1 LKPWVISFPLYF
13 EKYRMNERRKIKEE
27 EINLIVFLLNKVGL
41 TAIEYPI
48 NELVEEY
55 EGYVM
60 GSIGLGNPKVCPYA
74 GDLIQAKYIDTD
86 GKEVAITLTMDENGQ
101 LLDLDFWKVDFSKL
115 LVYPKPEDLFF
126 VEE

>member
-1 LKPWVISFPLYF
+1 
-13 EKYRMNERRKIKEE
+13 MNERRKIKEE

-41 TAIEYPI
+41 TIDEYPI
-48 NELVEEY
+48 NEFVDEY
-55 EGYVM
+55 EGYIM
-60 GSIGLGNPKVCPYA
+60 RSIGLGNPDVSPYA
-74 GDLIQAKYIDTD
+74 GDLIQAKYIDSD
-86 GKEVAITLTMDENGQ
+86 GKEVAITLTMDEAGQ

>member
-1 LKPWVISFPLYF
+1 MK
-13 EKYRMNERRKIKEE
+13 ERRKIKED

-41 TAIEYPI
+41 AAVEYPI

-60 GSIGLGNPKVCPYA
+60 GSIGLGNPEVSPYA
-74 GDLIQAKYIDTD
+74 GDLIQAKYIDSD

-115 LVYPKPEDLFF
+115 LVYPKPENLFF

>member
-1 LKPWVISFPLYF
+1 
-13 EKYRMNERRKIKEE
+13 MNERRKIKEE

-41 TAIEYPI
+41 TAVEYPI

-60 GSIGLGNPKVCPYA
+60 GSIGLGNPEVCPYA
-74 GDLIQAKYIDTD
+74 EDLIQAKYIDSD

-115 LVYPKPEDLFF
+115 LVYPKPENLFF

>member
-1 LKPWVISFPLYF
+1 
-13 EKYRMNERRKIKEE
+13 MNERRKIKEE

-41 TAIEYPI
+41 TVDEYPI
-48 NELVEEY
+48 NELVDEY

-60 GSIGLGNPKVCPYA
+60 GSIGLGNPDISPYL
-74 GDLIQAKYIDTD
+74 GDLIQAKYIDSD
-86 GKEVAITLTMDENGQ
+86 GKDVAITLTMDENGQ

-126 VEE
+126 EEE